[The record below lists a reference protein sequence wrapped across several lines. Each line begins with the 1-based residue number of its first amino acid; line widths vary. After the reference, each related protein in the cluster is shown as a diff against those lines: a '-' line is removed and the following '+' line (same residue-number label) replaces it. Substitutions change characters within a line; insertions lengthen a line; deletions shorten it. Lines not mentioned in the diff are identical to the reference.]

1 MRYTRPMSRSR
12 AWRAEAALVQ
22 AWRAEAGATLALAW
36 PLAVTNLSQM
46 AMVLTDMAFLGRL
59 STEALAAATLGGNL
73 YYAVLSLLFGLS
85 FAAAAMLARSR
96 GARRHCV
103 REMRR
108 TVRQAMWAGLA
119 VFPLVLAV
127 MWWTEPLLIA
137 MGQDPAAAAPAQ
149 DYARALVWGAA
160 PFYGFMVLRGFL
172 AALERP
178 APALVISL
186 VAVLVNALL
195 DWALIFGTPLTPGF
209 GVSGAGAA
217 SSLGNLAM
225 LLGLA
230 LWISRARATRRF
242 RLAGRFW
249 RADWPRFAELFRL
262 GLPVAGMM
270 ALEIAVF
277 SSAAIFVGWFG
288 AIALAAH
295 AIAIQAASATFMVP
309 MGIGQA
315 ATARVGLF
323 AGAGDTAGA
332 RRAGF
337 VAIALGAAF
346 MSASAA
352 MFMLFPAMIA
362 RAFLDPTLPGAVE
375 AMALA
380 VPLLIVAGV
389 FQLADGV
396 QTCAAGALRGLAD
409 TAAPMWIAAGGY
421 WGAGLPVGLLLALPL
436 GMGPLGIWIGLALG
450 LVVVAA
456 LLTARW
462 VVRARRAPPALHQAS
477 GPLPV

>member
-1 MRYTRPMSRSR
+1 MRYTHRMSRFS
-12 AWRAEAALVQ
+12 AWRAEAV
-22 AWRAEAGATLALAW
+22 ATLTLAW

-96 GARRHCV
+96 GAKLHSV

-108 TVRQAMWAGLA
+108 TVRQAMWAGVA
-119 VFPLVLAV
+119 TFPLVLVA

-149 DYARALVWGAA
+149 DYARAIIWGAL

-172 AALERP
+172 SALERP
-178 APALVISL
+178 APALIISL
-186 VAVLVNALL
+186 FAVLLNALL
-195 DWALIFGTPLTPGF
+195 DWVLIFGTPLTPAF
-209 GVSGAGAA
+209 GVAGAGAA

-225 LLGLA
+225 FAGLA
-230 LWISRARATRRF
+230 VWIARARHTRRY

-249 RADWPRFAELFRL
+249 RADWPRFVEMFRL

-288 AIALAAH
+288 AIAVASH

-323 AGAGDTAGA
+323 AGGGDLAGA

-337 VAIALGAAF
+337 VAITLGATFMA
-346 MSASAA
+346 MSAA
-352 MFMLFPAMIA
+352 FLMLFPATIA
-362 RAFLDPTLPGAVE
+362 LAFLDPTLPGAAE
-375 AMALA
+375 ALALA
-380 VPLLIVAGV
+380 VPLLIVAGI

-421 WGAGLPVGLLLALPL
+421 WGVGLPFGLLLALPFGL
-436 GMGPLGIWIGLALG
+436 GPLGIWIGLAVG
-450 LVVVAA
+450 LVVVAT

-462 VVRARRAPPALHQAS
+462 IIRSRLTTASPRAALAA
-477 GPLPV
+477 